1 MHTGTSH
8 TTATTTHHCR
18 AYEYCSTFAI
28 TTHAIISSSSSSP
41 RKMSCTSCGHV
52 GWSHGVVRVT
62 WGGQGHVGRST
73 QDVLHEL
80 RSRGVVSPHGSH
92 VAASAVIDLAV

>member
-28 TTHAIISSSSSSP
+28 TFVYAIPHPPILFLGLMYSILRAFGDKYVALSRARPFHTFS
-41 RKMSCTSCGHV
+41 KQMHTWCG
-52 GWSHGVVRVT
+52 
-62 WGGQGHVGRST
+62 
-73 QDVLHEL
+73 
-80 RSRGVVSPHGSH
+80 P
-92 VAASAVIDLAV
+92 DLTALGMLCAG